1 MAKDNDKVNLKAAK
15 QDEEKEQRFDTQMS
29 EQIQSEQFG
38 IHNESLRVQKAE
50 WVKQQVERQR
60 EIEDETRQVLQEEQ
74 RILDELRR
82 STVEYMERTR
92 EMSKYNADCQEQM
105 REQVYALNGLS
116 EDKLQG
122 MKEYKNAYYQG
133 FSLAAFILS
142 LALVALCGY
151 LEGFNTEI
159 TMFMLAFA
167 GIEGALLSQES
178 KRGRI
183 LDAICRFLNLLMLP
197 AMITIFI
204 CYELEFPEYQ
214 VLLPIFVVAG
224 MVILMIGT
232 MAYFVYNPYRKEKKK
247 IRDAK
252 ADLKEI
258 EQKAE
263 KAVKKNQKRRKK
275 KEAKLARIQKRE
287 EERMARLQR
296 REETRLVRK
305 KQREEARRVRLQRKE
320 EAKLAGLQ
328 QRGKVRLP
336 WLQKNEEILDAAE
349 VTPLE
354 EENAGNEVKPDKKDD
369 IMGDKVKVEKEEINK
384 KDNLE
389 EETDSR
395 ITKLKVVEKMQ

>member
-1 MAKDNDKVNLKAAK
+1 MTQDN
-15 QDEEKEQRFDTQMS
+15 S
-29 EQIQSEQFG
+29 QSADV

-50 WVKQQVERQR
+50 WVKQQVEKQR
-60 EIEDETRQVLQEEQ
+60 EIEDETRRILQEEQ
-74 RILDELRR
+74 RLLDEMRR
-82 STVEYMERTR
+82 STVEYMERTK
-92 EMSKYNADCQEQM
+92 EMSKYNADCQAQM

-122 MKEYKNAYYQG
+122 MKEYRNAYYQG
-133 FSLAAFILS
+133 FSLAAFLLS
-142 LALVALCGY
+142 LALVVLCGY
-151 LEGFNTEI
+151 MEGFDTEL
-159 TMFMLAFA
+159 TMFMLAFS
-167 GIEGALLSQES
+167 GIEGALLSQEG

-183 LDAICRFLNLLMLP
+183 LDAVCRFLNLLMLP

-204 CYELEFPEYQ
+204 CYELEVPEYQ
-214 VLLPIFVVAG
+214 MLIQVFVMAG
-224 MVILMIGT
+224 MAALMIGT
-232 MAYFVYNPYRKEKKK
+232 VAYFLYNPYRKEKRK
-247 IRDAK
+247 IRYAK
-252 ADLKEI
+252 ADLKEL
-258 EQKAE
+258 EQEAE
-263 KAVKKNQKRRKK
+263 KAVKKNQKHRKRE
-275 KEAKLARIQKRE
+275 EAKLAKAQKRE
-287 EERMARLQR
+287 EERMARLQK
-296 REETRLVRK
+296 REEARLVRK

-354 EENAGNEVKPDKKDD
+354 EENAGNEGKTDKKDD
-369 IMGDKVKVEKEEINK
+369 IMRDEVKVEKEESNK